1 LSSSATNRLFQSSL
15 EDALGMIEREQPRLF
30 VRLCGDLGARVIDA
44 RVESERVRIAR
55 DGDRLTASEVPPTA
69 PVIAGAIWVES
80 DFATID
86 ALLDGETTLLD
97 VVWGDRV
104 RLRGSIDELLGAHD
118 ALVTFLCAA
127 VRCPSAPELLKRFR
141 DGVAGRT
148 TAPTSLVE
156 SSAA

>member
-1 LSSSATNRLFQSSL
+1 
-15 EDALGMIEREQPRLF
+15 MIEREQPRLF
-30 VRLCGDLGARVIDA
+30 ELLCRDLGARVIDA

-55 DGDRLTASEVPPTA
+55 DSERLTVAAVPATD

-97 VVWGDRV
+97 VVWCDRV
-104 RLRGSIDELLGAHD
+104 RLRASVDELLGAHD
-118 ALVTFLCAA
+118 ALVTFLRAA

-141 DGVAGRT
+141 DGVAGRAR
-148 TAPTSLVE
+148 TAASPLE
-156 SSAA
+156 QFSAA